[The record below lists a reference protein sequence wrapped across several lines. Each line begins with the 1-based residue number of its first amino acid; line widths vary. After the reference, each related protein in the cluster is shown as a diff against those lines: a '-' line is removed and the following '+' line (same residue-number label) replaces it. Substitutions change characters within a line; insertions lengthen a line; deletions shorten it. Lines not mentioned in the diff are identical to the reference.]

1 MEKHVILVGF
11 MGAGKSTVGKLLAET
26 IGVPFIDSDEWIAD
40 KEQATVS
47 EVFATKGEAYFRQ
60 LEKAFLDQLAHEQPA
75 VIAVGGGLP
84 CFGDNMLKLKE
95 LGIVVYINTS
105 LQTLTQRLKND
116 RQNRPLLAAV
126 KDKELFRFA
135 EDLISIRKV
144 FYKMAHVIVPNE
156 SNKPKELVEKIQKER
171 VKLSF

>member
-126 KDKELFRFA
+126 KDEELFRFA

-171 VKLSF
+171 IKLSF

>member
-26 IGVPFIDSDEWIAD
+26 IGVPFIDSDEWIAA

-47 EVFATKGEAYFRQ
+47 DVFASKGEAYFRQ

-75 VIAVGGGLP
+75 IVAVGGGLP
-84 CFGDNMLKLKE
+84 CFSDNIMVLNS
-95 LGIVVYINTS
+95 LGYVIYINTS

-116 RQNRPLLAAV
+116 RINRPMLNAL
-126 KDKELFRFA
+126 KDDELFRYA
-135 EDLISIRKV
+135 EDLIAKRKV
-144 FYKMAHVIVPNE
+144 FYKMAQMIIPNE
-156 SNKPKELVEKIQKER
+156 SNKPMDVVEKILKER
-171 VKLSF
+171 ERLSL

>member
-47 EVFATKGEAYFRQ
+47 DVFATKGEAYFRQ

-75 VIAVGGGLP
+75 IVAVGGGLP
-84 CFGDNMLKLKE
+84 CFDDNILKLKE
-95 LGIVVYINTS
+95 LGLVVYINTS

-126 KDKELFRFA
+126 KDQELFRFA

-156 SNKPKELVEKIQKER
+156 ANKPKEVVEKIQKER
-171 VKLSF
+171 IKLSL

>member
-1 MEKHVILVGF
+1 

-47 EVFATKGEAYFRQ
+47 EVFASKGEAYFRQ
-60 LEKAFLDQLAHEQPA
+60 LEKAFLDQLAHEQTA

-95 LGIVVYINTS
+95 LGLVVYINTS

-126 KDKELFRFA
+126 KDEELFRFA

>member
-40 KEQATVS
+40 KEQATVT
-47 EVFATKGEAYFRQ
+47 EIFATKGEAYFRQ

-75 VIAVGGGLP
+75 IVAVGGGLP

-95 LGIVVYINTS
+95 LGLVVYINTS

-126 KDKELFRFA
+126 KDEELFRFA
-135 EDLISIRKV
+135 EDLISVRKV

>member
-126 KDKELFRFA
+126 KDEELFRFA

>member
-47 EVFATKGEAYFRQ
+47 DVFATKGEAYFRQ

-95 LGIVVYINTS
+95 LGLVVYVNTS

-116 RQNRPLLAAV
+116 SQNRPLLAAV
-126 KDKELFRFA
+126 KDEELFRFV

>member
-11 MGAGKSTVGKLLAET
+11 MGAGKTTVGKLLAET

-47 EVFATKGEAYFRQ
+47 VVFAIKGEAYFRQ

-75 VIAVGGGLP
+75 IVAVGGGLP

-95 LGIVVYINTS
+95 LGLVVYINTS

-116 RQNRPLLAAV
+116 RQNRPILAAV
-126 KDKELFRFA
+126 KDDELFRYA
-135 EDLISIRKV
+135 EDLISERKV
-144 FYKMAHVIVPNE
+144 FYKMAQLIVPNE
-156 SNKPKELVEKIQKER
+156 SNKPKEVVEKIQKER
-171 VKLSF
+171 TKLSL